1 MKLSKSLFDRYC
13 KQGLLKKQ
21 EDERGLCVYTYTQFT
36 QQEHLWN
43 NITRKARGI
52 VLDQDGEVVQFCFE
66 KFFNYNEPEAY
77 TDLAVRKISY
87 EDLFQNSN
95 IFEKIDGSLIKITKH
110 SKYGLVITSKGS
122 FGSDQVAM
130 AKEILKENPEYVD
143 ALIENYTYLFE
154 LIHPQNRIVVDYGEE
169 KDLKLLGV
177 ISDEG
182 VEMPSKMFIEKDFPF
197 KKASAIKDLDEYMN
211 RDNVEGVVLVY
222 NDLFRVKMKT
232 EKYVELHRI
241 VTNWTEKKVWEV
253 LKSGEDPLSMP
264 FPEEFQEWLLRT
276 VADLQN
282 NFSQVYA
289 DTLKKKE
296 MLSDMSDKELGLSDF
311 EDKNLIFALR
321 RGNDISNKVWN
332 IIKPEG
338 GTR

>member
-1 MKLSKSLFDRYC
+1 MKLSKALFDKYC

-21 EDERGLCVYTYTQFT
+21 EDERGLCVYNYTQFT

-43 NITRKARGI
+43 DITRKARGI

-66 KFFNYNEPEAY
+66 KFFNHNEPE
-77 TDLAVRKISY
+77 TVTELAVREISY
-87 EDLFQNSN
+87 IDLFENSH
-95 IFEKIDGSLIKITKH
+95 IFEKLDGSLIKITNH

-122 FGSDQVAM
+122 FISDQVM
-130 AKEILKENPEYVD
+130 IAKDILEEHPEYID
-143 ALIENYTYLFE
+143 ALTKDDTYLFE

-169 KDLKLLGV
+169 RDLKLLGV
-177 ISDEG
+177 ISKDG
-182 VEMPSKMFIEKDFPF
+182 VEMPSKIFEEKEFPF
-197 KKASAIKDLDEYMN
+197 KKAQKIEDMNEYMN
-211 RDNVEGVVLVY
+211 QENIEGVVLVY

-264 FPEEFQEWLLRT
+264 FPEEFYQWLLRT
-276 VADLQN
+276 VSNLRSDFN
-282 NFSQVYA
+282 QVYA
-289 DTLKKKE
+289 DCLKKKE
-296 MLSDMSDKELGLSDF
+296 MLSYMTDKELGLSDF
-311 EDKNLIFALR
+311 QDKDLIFALR
-321 RGNDISNKVWN
+321 RGYDISNRVWD
-332 IIKPEG
+332 IVKPQG

>member
-1 MKLSKSLFDRYC
+1 MLGDF
-13 KQGLLKKQ
+13 
-21 EDERGLCVYTYTQFT
+21 
-36 QQEHLWN
+36 
-43 NITRKARGI
+43 
-52 VLDQDGEVVQFCFE
+52 
-66 KFFNYNEPEAY
+66 
-77 TDLAVRKISY
+77 
-87 EDLFQNSN
+87 
-95 IFEKIDGSLIKITKH
+95 
-110 SKYGLVITSKGS
+110 
-122 FGSDQVAM
+122 
-130 AKEILKENPEYVD
+130 
-143 ALIENYTYLFE
+143 
-154 LIHPQNRIVVDYGEE
+154 GEE

-197 KKASAIKDLDEYMN
+197 KKASAIEDLDEYMN

-232 EKYVELHRI
+232 DKYVELHRI

-253 LKSGEDPLSMP
+253 LKSGGDPLSMP

-282 NFSQVYA
+282 NFSQVYS